1 MKFNKT
7 SSALRGGGCALDL
20 KTQCNQNRK
29 LLLMN
34 TRMIRI
40 LMMMM
45 MIWMMI
51 MLQID
56 QMAVQHKQAG
66 LRHLTWGRGRADF
79 RVGLGQ
85 FQFLAVSDKLI
96 SLPAAGADVAAA
108 S

>member
-1 MKFNKT
+1 
-7 SSALRGGGCALDL
+7 
-20 KTQCNQNRK
+20 
-29 LLLMN
+29 MN

-56 QMAVQHKQAG
+56 QMAVQHKQAASDWG
-66 LRHLTWGRGRADF
+66 ILRGGEPVF

-85 FQFLAVSDKLI
+85 FPFLAVSDKLI